1 MPRVLIAD
9 PIAEAGI
16 ERLRGHAEVDVKLK
30 QSPAALVEAIPDYD
44 ALIVRSET
52 RVGEKVIAAGAHLKV
67 IGRAGAG
74 VDNIDVEA
82 ATRAGILVVNAPSGN
97 MIAAAEHTIAMLLA
111 LARHI
116 PQADQAVKA
125 GRWERSRFL
134 GTELRDKVLGVIG
147 LGSIGREVAHRA
159 QAFGM
164 RVIASDPVASEERA
178 AQLNV
183 KLLPLDQLL
192 AEAEV
197 ITLHVPLTAQTHHM
211 IDARA
216 IAAMKPGVR
225 LLNVARGGIVD
236 ESALW
241 NALQDGH
248 VAGAALDVFEQEPP
262 GENPLLSLPQVV
274 TTPHLGASTEEAQ
287 ISVALEIADQ
297 VIAVL
302 DGGMPRFA
310 LNAPVALPEAM
321 AFLRPF
327 IPVAEGIGRFYAQVG
342 RQPATRLQ
350 VEYTGE
356 IAAYDC
362 SLLTAAMLTAFLSRF
377 SAERVN
383 PVNARAVAGAH
394 GITVVEQRGVRAS
407 EFANLISL
415 QASGEHGPTRIGGTL
430 LLNEPHIVQ
439 FNDFRIDLV
448 PQGTFLMSWH
458 ADRPGVIGA
467 IGTLLGEKNINI
479 ASMQVGRD
487 RPRGDAVM
495 ILSVDDPVPESIQA
509 EIRRIPGMADV
520 VTVTL

>member
-9 PIAEAGI
+9 PIAPAGV
-16 ERLRGHAEVDVKLK
+16 ERLRPHADVDVKVK
-30 QSPAALVEAIPDYD
+30 QSPAALAETIADYE

-52 RVGEKVIAAGAHLKV
+52 RVDRSIVEAGKRLKV

-97 MIAAAEHTIAMLLA
+97 TIAAAEHTMAMLLA
-111 LARHI
+111 LSRHI

-134 GTELRDKVLGVIG
+134 GNELREKVLGVVG

-164 RVIASDPVASEERA
+164 RVVASDPVASEERA
-178 AQLNV
+178 ARLNV
-183 KLLPLDQLL
+183 TLLPLEQLL
-192 AEAEV
+192 QQADV
-197 ITLHVPLTAQTHHM
+197 ITLHVPLTPETHHL

-216 IAAMKPGVR
+216 LATTKPGVR

-241 NALQDGH
+241 KALQDGH

-262 GENPLLSLPQVV
+262 GENPLLTLPQVV

-297 VIAVL
+297 IIAVL
-302 DGGMPRFA
+302 DGGLPRFA

-327 IPVAEGIGRFYAQVG
+327 IPVAEGIGRFYAQAG
-342 RQPATRLQ
+342 RQPATRLL

-356 IAAYDC
+356 IGKYDG

-383 PVNARAVAGAH
+383 PVNARTVAAAH
-394 GITVVEQRGVRAS
+394 GITVVEQRGSSAS
-407 EFANLISL
+407 EFANLITL
-415 QASGEHGPTRIGGTL
+415 TASGEHGETRIGGTL

-458 ADRPGVIGA
+458 ADRPGIIGK
-467 IGTLLGEKNINI
+467 IGTLLGERNINI

-495 ILSVDDPVPESIQA
+495 ILSVDDPVPENIRA

-520 VTVTL
+520 LTVTL

>member
-1 MPRVLIAD
+1 MPRVLVAD
-9 PIAEAGI
+9 PIADAGI
-16 ERLRGHAEVDVKLK
+16 SRLREHAEVDIELK
-30 QSPAALVEAIPDYD
+30 QSPSALMTRIPDYD

-52 RVGEKVIAAGAHLKV
+52 RVDAKVIRAGNRLKV

-74 VDNIDVEA
+74 VDNIDVAA
-82 ATRAGILVVNAPSGN
+82 ATRAGVLVVNAPSGN
-97 MIAAAEHTIAMLLA
+97 TIAAAEHTMAMMLA

-134 GTELRDKVLGVIG
+134 GNELRDKVLGVIG
-147 LGSIGREVAHRA
+147 FGSIGREVAHRA

-164 RVIASDPVASEERA
+164 RVIASDPMLSVERA
-178 AQLNV
+178 SQLNV
-183 KLLPLDQLL
+183 KLMSLDQLMSQ
-192 AEAEV
+192 ADV
-197 ITLHVPLTAQTHHM
+197 VTLHVPLTRETHHL
-211 IDARA
+211 IDARTL
-216 IAAMKPGVR
+216 AAAKPGLR
-225 LLNVARGGIVD
+225 LINVARGGIVD

-241 NALQDGH
+241 NALRDGQ

-297 VIAVL
+297 VVAVL
-302 DGGMPRFA
+302 EGGHPRFA

-327 IPVAEGIGRFYAQVG
+327 IPVAEGIGRFFAQVG

-350 VEYTGE
+350 VDYAGE
-356 IAAYDC
+356 IADYDC
-362 SLLTAAMLTAFLSRF
+362 SVLTAALLTAFLARF

-383 PVNARAVAGAH
+383 PVNARAVAAAH
-394 GITVVEQRGVRAS
+394 GITVVEQRGARAS

-415 QASGEHGPTRIGGTL
+415 QAVGDRGTSRVGGTL
-430 LLNEPHIVQ
+430 LLNEPHIVT

-467 IGTLLGEKNINI
+467 IGTLLGQNNINI

-495 ILSVDDPVPESIQA
+495 IVSVDDPVPESILA
-509 EIRRIPGMADV
+509 DIRRIPGMADV
-520 VTVTL
+520 LSVTL

>member
-1 MPRVLIAD
+1 VPRVLVAD

-16 ERLRGHAEVDVKLK
+16 NRLREHADVDVELR
-30 QSPAALVEAIPDYD
+30 QSPAALVERIEKYD

-52 RVGEKVIAAGAHLKV
+52 RVDAKVIMAGTRLKV

-82 ATRAGILVVNAPSGN
+82 ATRAGVLVVNAPSGN
-97 MIAAAEHTIAMLLA
+97 TIAAAEHTMAMMLA

-116 PQADQAVKA
+116 PQADQAVKG

-134 GTELRDKVLGVIG
+134 GTELREKVLGIVG

-164 RVIASDPVASEERA
+164 RVIATDPVLSEERA
-178 AQLNV
+178 SQLNV
-183 KLLPLDQLL
+183 RLMPFDQLM
-192 AEAEV
+192 AEADLV
-197 ITLHVPLTAQTHHM
+197 SLHVPLTRETHHL
-211 IDARA
+211 IDSRA
-216 IAAMKPGVR
+216 LAMAKPGLR
-225 LLNVARGGIVD
+225 LINVARGGIVD
-236 ESALW
+236 ETALRSALR
-241 NALQDGH
+241 DGQ

-262 GENPLLSLPQVV
+262 GENPLLSLPQVI

-287 ISVALEIADQ
+287 ISVALEITDQ

-302 DGGMPRFA
+302 DGGLPRFA

-327 IPVAEGIGRFYAQVG
+327 IPVAEGIGRFFAQAG

-350 VEYTGE
+350 VDYVGE
-356 IAAYDC
+356 IATYDC
-362 SLLTAAMLTAFLSRF
+362 SVLTAALLTAFLSRF

-383 PVNARAVAGAH
+383 PVNARAVAAAH
-394 GITVVEQRGVRAS
+394 GITVVEQRAAHPT

-415 QASGEHGPTRIGGTL
+415 QAAGEHGSTRVGGTL

-467 IGTLLGEKNINI
+467 IGTLLGQRNINI

-520 VTVTL
+520 LTVTL

>member
-1 MPRVLIAD
+1 MPRVLVAD
-9 PIAEAGI
+9 PIADAGI
-16 ERLRGHAEVDVKLK
+16 QQLREHAEVEVRLK
-30 QSPAALVEAIPDYD
+30 QSPAALVDAIPDFD

-52 RVGEKVIAAGAHLKV
+52 RVDEKVIRAGKQLRV

-97 MIAAAEHTIAMLLA
+97 TIAAAEHTMALLLA

-125 GRWERSRFL
+125 GRWERTRFL
-134 GTELRDKVLGVIG
+134 GNELRDKVLGVIG

-164 RVIASDPVASEERA
+164 RVIATDPVLSEERA
-178 AQLNV
+178 SQLNV
-183 KLLPLDQLL
+183 KLMPLDQLM
-192 AEAEV
+192 AEADV
-197 ITLHVPLTAQTHHM
+197 ITLHVPLTSETHHLLDGRM
-211 IDARA
+211 LGLT
-216 IAAMKPGVR
+216 KPGVR

-236 ESALW
+236 ESALRA
-241 NALQDGH
+241 ALEDGH

-297 VIAVL
+297 VISVL
-302 DGGMPRFA
+302 DGGLPRFA

-342 RQPATRLQ
+342 RQPATRFQ

-356 IAAYDC
+356 IGNYDC

-383 PVNARAVAGAH
+383 PVNARTVAAAH
-394 GITVVEQRGVRAS
+394 GITVTEQRAVRAT
-407 EFANLISL
+407 EFANLITL
-415 QASGEHGPTRIGGTL
+415 HASGEHGPTRIGGTL

-448 PQGTFLMSWH
+448 PRGTFLMSWH
-458 ADRPGVIGA
+458 ADRPGIIGA
-467 IGTLLGEKNINI
+467 IGTLLGKNNINI
-479 ASMQVGRD
+479 AEMQVGRD

-495 ILSVDDPVPESIQA
+495 ILSVDDPIPEPIRA
-509 EIRRIPGMADV
+509 EIRKIPGMADV
-520 VTVTL
+520 LTVTL

>member
-9 PIAEAGI
+9 PIAPAGV
-16 ERLRGHAEVDVKLK
+16 ERLKPHASVDVKVK
-30 QSPAALVEAIPDYD
+30 QSPAALAETIHEYD

-52 RVGEKVIAAGAHLKV
+52 RVDRTIIEAGKHLKV

-97 MIAAAEHTIAMLLA
+97 TIAAAEHTMAMLLA
-111 LARHI
+111 LSRHI
-116 PQADQAVKA
+116 PQADQAVKS

-134 GTELRDKVLGVIG
+134 GNELREKVLGVVG

-164 RVIASDPVASEERA
+164 RVVATDPVASEERA
-178 AQLNV
+178 ARLNV
-183 KLLPLDQLL
+183 TLLPLEQLL
-192 AEAEV
+192 QQADV
-197 ITLHVPLTAQTHHM
+197 ITLHVPLTPETHHL

-216 IAAMKPGVR
+216 LAMTKPGVR

-241 NALQDGH
+241 RGLQDGH

-262 GENPLLSLPQVV
+262 GENPLLTLPQVV

-297 VIAVL
+297 IIAVL
-302 DGGMPRFA
+302 DGGLPRFA

-342 RQPATRLQ
+342 RQPATRLL
-350 VEYTGE
+350 VEYAGE
-356 IAAYDC
+356 IGNYDG
-362 SLLTAAMLTAFLSRF
+362 SLLTAALLTSFLSRF

-383 PVNARAVAGAH
+383 PVNARAVAAAH
-394 GITVVEQRGVRAS
+394 GITVVEQRGSSAS
-407 EFANLISL
+407 EFANLITL
-415 QASGEHGPTRIGGTL
+415 TASGEHGETRIGGTL

-458 ADRPGVIGA
+458 ADRPGIIGK
-467 IGTLLGEKNINI
+467 IGTLLGERNINI

-495 ILSVDDPVPESIQA
+495 ILSVDDPVPETIRA
-509 EIRRIPGMADV
+509 EIRGIPGMADV
-520 VTVTL
+520 LTVTL

>member
-1 MPRVLIAD
+1 MPRVLVAD

-16 ERLRGHAEVDVKLK
+16 NRLREHADVDVELR
-30 QSPAALVEAIPDYD
+30 QNPAALVARIPDYD

-52 RVGEKVIAAGAHLKV
+52 RVDARVIKAGHRLKV

-82 ATRAGILVVNAPSGN
+82 ATRAGVLVVNAPSGN
-97 MIAAAEHTIAMLLA
+97 TIAAAEHTLAMMLA

-116 PQADQAVKA
+116 PQADQAVKG
-125 GRWERSRFL
+125 GRWERSLFL
-134 GTELRDKVLGVIG
+134 GTELREKVLGIVG

-164 RVIASDPVASEERA
+164 RVIATDPVLSEERA
-178 AQLNV
+178 SQLNV
-183 KLLPLDQLL
+183 RLMPLDQLMS
-192 AEAEV
+192 ESDV
-197 ITLHVPLTAQTHHM
+197 VTLHVPLTRETHHL
-211 IDARA
+211 IDTRA
-216 IAAMKPGVR
+216 LALAKPGLR
-225 LLNVARGGIVD
+225 LINVARGGIVD
-236 ESALW
+236 ETALR
-241 NALQDGH
+241 NALRDGQ

-262 GENPLLSLPQVV
+262 GENPLLSLPQVI

-287 ISVALEIADQ
+287 ISVALEITDQ

-302 DGGMPRFA
+302 DGGLPRFA

-327 IPVAEGIGRFYAQVG
+327 IPVAEGIGRFFAQVG

-350 VEYTGE
+350 VDYVGE
-356 IAAYDC
+356 IATYDC
-362 SLLTAAMLTAFLSRF
+362 SVLTAALLTAFLSRF

-383 PVNARAVAGAH
+383 PVNARAVAAAH
-394 GITVVEQRGVRAS
+394 GITVIEQRGAHAT

-415 QASGEHGPTRIGGTL
+415 QAAGEHGSTRVGGTL

-448 PQGTFLMSWH
+448 PHGTFLMSWH

-467 IGTLLGEKNINI
+467 IGTLLGQKNINI

-520 VTVTL
+520 LTVTL

>member
-1 MPRVLIAD
+1 MPRVLVAD

-16 ERLRGHAEVDVKLK
+16 ARLREHAEVDVQLK
-30 QSPAALVEAIPDYD
+30 QSPAALAARIPEYD

-52 RVGEKVIAAGAHLKV
+52 RVDANVIRAGTRLKV

-74 VDNIDVEA
+74 VDNIDVDA
-82 ATRAGILVVNAPSGN
+82 ATRAGVLVVNAPSGN
-97 MIAAAEHTIAMLLA
+97 TIAATEHTMAMMLA

-134 GTELRDKVLGVIG
+134 GFELRDKVLGVVG

-164 RVIASDPVASEERA
+164 RVIATDPVLSEERA
-178 AQLNV
+178 SQLNV
-183 KLLPLDQLL
+183 KLVPFDQLMS
-192 AEAEV
+192 EADL
-197 ITLHVPLTAQTHHM
+197 ITLHVPLTRETHHLV
-211 IDARA
+211 DARA
-216 IAAMKPGVR
+216 IALAKRGVR
-225 LLNVARGGIVD
+225 LINVARGGIVD
-236 ESALW
+236 ESALRD
-241 NALQDGH
+241 ALRDGQ
-248 VAGAALDVFEQEPP
+248 VAGAAIDVFEQEPP
-262 GENPLLSLPQVV
+262 GENPLLSLPQVI

-287 ISVALEIADQ
+287 VSVALEITDQ

-302 DGGMPRFA
+302 DGGHPRFS

-342 RQPATRLQ
+342 RQPASRIH
-350 VEYTGE
+350 VDYAGE
-356 IAAYDC
+356 IANYDC
-362 SLLTAAMLTAFLSRF
+362 SVLTAALLTAFLSRF

-383 PVNARAVAGAH
+383 PVNARAVAAAH
-394 GITVVEQRGVRAS
+394 GITVVEQRGARAS

-415 QASGEHGPTRIGGTL
+415 QAIGEHGTTRVGGTL
-430 LLNEPHIVQ
+430 LLNEPHIVT

-458 ADRPGVIGA
+458 ADRPGIIGA
-467 IGTLLGEKNINI
+467 IGTFLGQKNINI

-495 ILSVDDPVPESIQA
+495 IVSVDDPVPESILA
-509 EIRRIPGMADV
+509 DIRRIPGMADV
-520 VTVTL
+520 LSVTL

>member
-1 MPRVLIAD
+1 VPRVLVAD
-9 PIAEAGI
+9 PIAEAGVN
-16 ERLRGHAEVDVKLK
+16 RLRQHADVDVELK
-30 QSPAALVEAIPDYD
+30 QTHAALVGRIPEYD
-44 ALIVRSET
+44 AIVVRSET
-52 RVGEKVIAAGAHLKV
+52 RVDAEVIQAGSRLKV

-82 ATRAGILVVNAPSGN
+82 ATRAGVLVVNAPSGN
-97 MIAAAEHTIAMLLA
+97 TIAAAEHTMAMMLA

-116 PQADQAVKA
+116 PQADDAVKH

-134 GTELRDKVLGVIG
+134 GMELKDKVLGVIG

-164 RVIASDPVASEERA
+164 RVIATDPVASEERA

-183 KLLPLDQLL
+183 RLVPLEQLL
-192 AEAEV
+192 SEADL
-197 ITLHVPLTAQTHHM
+197 ISLHVPLTRETHHL
-211 IDARA
+211 IDAGALARTRT
-216 IAAMKPGVR
+216 GVR
-225 LLNVARGGIVD
+225 LINVARGGIVD

-241 NALQDGH
+241 SALRAGK

-287 ISVALEIADQ
+287 IGVALEISDQ

-302 DGGMPRFA
+302 DGGLPRFA

-342 RQPATRLQ
+342 RQPATRIQ
-350 VEYTGE
+350 VDYVGE
-356 IAAYDC
+356 IANYDC
-362 SLLTAAMLTAFLSRF
+362 SVLTASLLTAFLARF

-383 PVNARAVAGAH
+383 PVNARAVAAAH
-394 GITVVEQRGVRAS
+394 GITVVEQRGAHAT

-415 QASGEHGPTRIGGTL
+415 QATGEHGATRVGGTL
-430 LLNEPHIVQ
+430 LLNEPRIVQ

-448 PQGTFLMSWH
+448 PEGTFLMSWH

-467 IGTLLGEKNINI
+467 IGTLLGQKNINI

-520 VTVTL
+520 LTVTL

>member
-1 MPRVLIAD
+1 MSRVLVAD
-9 PIAEAGI
+9 PIAEAGLN
-16 ERLRGHAEVDVKLK
+16 RLREHADVDVELRH
-30 QSPAALVEAIPDYD
+30 SPASLVARIADYD

-52 RVGEKVIAAGAHLKV
+52 RVDAGVIEAGRRLKVIA
-67 IGRAGAG
+67 RAGAG
-74 VDNIDVEA
+74 VDNIDVDA
-82 ATRAGILVVNAPSGN
+82 ATRAGVLVVNAPSGN
-97 MIAAAEHTIAMLLA
+97 TIAAAEHTMAMMLA

-164 RVIASDPVASEERA
+164 RVIATDPMLSEERA

-183 KLLPLDQLL
+183 KLVTFEALM
-192 AEAEV
+192 AEADLV
-197 ITLHVPLTAQTHHM
+197 TLHVPLTRETHHL

-216 IAAMKPGVR
+216 LARAKPGVR
-225 LLNVARGGIVD
+225 LINVARGGIVD
-236 ESALW
+236 ESALRD
-241 NALQDGH
+241 ALRDGQ

-287 ISVALEIADQ
+287 ISVALEISDQ

-302 DGGMPRFA
+302 DGGLPRFA

-342 RQPATRLQ
+342 RQPASRLQ
-350 VEYTGE
+350 VGYTGE
-356 IAAYDC
+356 IATYDC
-362 SLLTAAMLTAFLSRF
+362 SVLTAALLTAFLSRF

-383 PVNARAVAGAH
+383 PVNARTVAAAQ
-394 GITVVEQRGVRAS
+394 GITVVEQRDVRAT

-415 QASGEHGPTRIGGTL
+415 QASGDHGATRVGGTL
-430 LLNEPHIVQ
+430 LLNEPHIVT

-448 PQGTFLMSWH
+448 PRGTFLMSWH
-458 ADRPGVIGA
+458 ADRPGIIGA
-467 IGTLLGEKNINI
+467 IGTLLGQKNINI

-509 EIRRIPGMADV
+509 DIRRIPGMADV
-520 VTVTL
+520 LTLTL